1 MKKTFI
7 RNIGLLALLA
17 VLVILP
23 TAAIAA
29 GVRVAVLP
37 WKVNSAENLD
47 YIRDALPEMLASRL
61 GAKGSIEVVAADE
74 VKDVIASMKVNG
86 VTDKVAMEA
95 GVRLKADYV
104 VYGSLTVIGTAM
116 SLDGQAISPATGVV
130 TRLHVKG
137 TGMDSI
143 MPMVERISADLL
155 SNAFSPK
162 APVAGSVGVQA
173 GAKATPAEKPSTV
186 VLPAGVKD
194 ASQEGFIVKPKAD
207 ASTAVLWRSRP
218 MEGLYT
224 GFAIDDLD
232 KDGSKEFFLLSGKK
246 LVVAVKRGGGL
257 ETVKELM
264 ITGGVSIA
272 STDSDSDGSP
282 EVYVSSVRNGRPE
295 TSIVEFKDGGY
306 NVTALIERWLVR
318 TIDQGGSGVVLLG
331 QRFRL
336 PDGFYGP
343 LTILKKE
350 GDALIEKGAFETGLP
365 RRLSLYGF
373 EAFDLTGSGRVEFIA
388 LDDRGHLRIYR
399 KTGERW
405 EEAWKSKEFFGGT
418 LDYIEMNDGPQGS
431 KPIPIESRAF
441 SLDTDRDGR
450 VELVIRRN
458 IPGGLGRIS
467 ERPMS
472 FVTGAVVSLE
482 WDKIG
487 EDLAE
492 NWRTREIKG
501 YVADFVVADLDKDGA
516 DEITLLVMEETEGAG
531 SSPKSYLLS
540 YRLSI

>member
-7 RNIGLLALLA
+7 SSLGLIALLA

-23 TAAIAA
+23 TASFAA
-29 GVRVAVLP
+29 GVRVALLP

-47 YIRDALPEMLASRL
+47 YIRDGLPEMLASRL
-61 GAKGSIEVVAADE
+61 GAGGGINVIAADE
-74 VKDVIASMKVNG
+74 VKDVVASMKVNG

-104 VYGSLTVIGTAM
+104 VYGSLTVIGTSM

-130 TRLHVKG
+130 TRLHASG

-143 MPMVERISADLL
+143 MPMVERISTDLL
-155 SNAFSPK
+155 SKALNVPSPL
-162 APVAGSVGVQA
+162 AGSVGVQA
-173 GAKATPAEKPSTV
+173 GAKASPAEKPSTV
-186 VLPAGVKD
+186 VLPAVVKD
-194 ASQEGFIVKPKAD
+194 GGEEGFIVKPKAD

-224 GFAIDDLD
+224 GFAVEDLD
-232 KDGSKEFFLLSGKK
+232 KDGVKEFFLLSGNK
-246 LVVAVKRGGGL
+246 LVVAVRRTDGL
-257 ETVKELM
+257 EIVKELS
-264 ITGGVSIA
+264 ITGGVSVD
-272 STDSDSDGSP
+272 STDSDSDGSI

-306 NVTALIERWLVR
+306 KVTALIERWLVR
-318 TIDQGGSGVVLLG
+318 AITQGNSGVVLLG
-331 QRFRL
+331 QKFRS
-336 PDGFYGP
+336 PDGLYGP

-373 EAFDLTGSGRVEFIA
+373 EAFDLTGSGKVELIA
-388 LDDRGHLRIYR
+388 LDERGHVRIYR
-399 KTGERW
+399 KTGQKW
-405 EEAWKSKEFFGGT
+405 EEAWKSREFFGGT
-418 LDYIEMNDGPQGS
+418 LDYIEMNDGATGL
-431 KPIPIESRAF
+431 KAIPVESRAF
-441 SLDTDRDGR
+441 SIDTDRDGR
-450 VELVIRRN
+450 VELVVRRN

-472 FVTGAVVSLE
+472 FTTGAVVSLE
-482 WDKIG
+482 WDKTG

-492 NWRTREIKG
+492 NWRTRDLKG
-501 YVADFVVADLDKDGA
+501 YVADFIVADLDKDGA
-516 DEITLLVMEETEGAG
+516 DEITLLVMEETEGVG
-531 SSPKSYLLS
+531 SAPKSYLLS

>member
-17 VLVILP
+17 VFVIMP
-23 TAAIAA
+23 TASFAA

-47 YIRDALPEMLASRL
+47 YIRDGLPEMLASRL
-61 GAKGSIEVVAADE
+61 GAKGSIEVIAADE

-95 GVRLKADYV
+95 AVRLNADYV
-104 VYGSLTVIGTAM
+104 VYGSLTVIGTSM
-116 SLDGQAISPATGVV
+116 SLDAQAISPATGVA
-130 TRLHVKG
+130 TRLHANG

-143 MPMVERISADLL
+143 MQMVERISTDLL
-155 SNAFSPK
+155 SKGLS
-162 APVAGSVGVQA
+162 APVPLAGSVGVQA
-173 GAKATPAEKPSTV
+173 APAEKPSTV
-186 VLPAGVKD
+186 VLPAVVKD

-224 GFAIDDLD
+224 GFAVEDLD
-232 KDGSKEFFLLSGKK
+232 HDGVKEFFLLSDRR
-246 LVVAVKRGGGL
+246 LVVAVRRTDGL
-257 ETVKELM
+257 KSVGELS
-264 ITGGVSIA
+264 ITGGVSVA
-272 STDSDSDGSP
+272 SIDSDSDGSP
-282 EVYVSSVRNGRPE
+282 EVYVSSVRNGRAE
-295 TSIVEFKDGGY
+295 TAIVEFKDGSY
-306 NVTALIERWLVR
+306 KVTALIERWLVR
-318 TIDQGGSGVVLLG
+318 AMKQGDSGVVLLG
-331 QRFRL
+331 QRFRS

-365 RRLSLYGF
+365 KRLSLYGF
-373 EAFDLTGSGRVEFIA
+373 EAFDLTGSGKAELIA
-388 LDDRGHLRIYR
+388 LDERGHVRIYR
-399 KTGERW
+399 KTGQKW
-405 EEAWKSKEFFGGT
+405 EEAWKSREFFGGT
-418 LDYIEMNDGPQGS
+418 LDYIEMNDGVPGA
-431 KPIPIESRAF
+431 KPIPVETRAF
-441 SLDTDRDGR
+441 SLDTDKDGR
-450 VELVIRRN
+450 VELVVRRN

-482 WDKIG
+482 WDSTG

-492 NWRTREIKG
+492 NWRTRDLKG

-516 DEITLLVMEETEGAG
+516 DEITLLVVEGTEGVG
-531 SSPKSYLLS
+531 SAPKSYLLS